1 MINKVLKLVM
11 FVIIGIM
18 IFTVYTDA
26 FSIEPSTNNISVKPG
41 EEIIYR
47 VKSDEKVVAT
57 NFKIN
62 YDNEAFELVRSNTS
76 GLNVAEKN
84 GKIACIYADMSG
96 VGTDNF
102 EIVLKAKMANKNVNF
117 SMEDA
122 KFRTVNAKT
131 SYTGNQI
138 EGISTIINVKT
149 EENINTNTIVNEI
162 ENKVNTNEIINPIT
176 NNIVDNTKSE
186 DPILPQTGENDTVI
200 KLIFLSILLILV
212 NKIRLDRLKEIK

>member
-102 EIVLKAKMANKNVNF
+102 EIVLKAKVANKNVNF

-138 EGISTIINVKT
+138 EGISTIVNVKT
-149 EENINTNTIVNEI
+149 EENMNTNTIVNEI